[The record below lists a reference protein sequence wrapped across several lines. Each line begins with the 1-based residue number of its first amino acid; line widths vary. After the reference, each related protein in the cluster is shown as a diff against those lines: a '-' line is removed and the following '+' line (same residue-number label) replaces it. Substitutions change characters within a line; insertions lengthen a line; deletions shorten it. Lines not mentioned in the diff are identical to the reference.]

1 MFTNKIKNYIAIEL
15 LATSKSV
22 FSELM
27 KLPGFAIV
35 LKPKSI
41 FAYYMTI
48 DSKGS
53 LPKCTQVAVSLDA
66 KTLTKQSVRR
76 EQTVQKAETH
86 KILIQ
91 LNYK

>member
-1 MFTNKIKNYIAIEL
+1 MFTNKIKNYIAIGL
-15 LATSKSV
+15 LETSKSV

-27 KLPGFAIV
+27 KLLGFAIV

-41 FAYYMTI
+41 FAYMTI

-53 LPKCTQVAVSLDA
+53 LPKCTQLAFSLDA